1 MDVQQ
6 REQVISA
13 VNRLQSDGISTE
25 QISRASELWVL
36 VSSPS
41 NELTAESLGLF
52 YTRLGASF
60 PEEELERMIAAL
72 GGGGAAATFPAPAAP
87 AAAAAA
93 AATAAGGAMDF
104 YAFVRAVSGHA
115 HEFGDAFA
123 KSLEYMR
130 RAGAFG
136 SAEALRGKFAEL
148 GETLAAGE
156 AESLL
161 QTADDVG
168 LAAGSD

>member
-1 MDVQQ
+1 MNVLQ

-72 GGGGAAATFPAPAAP
+72 GGGGAAATSPAL

-93 AATAAGGAMDF
+93 MDF
-104 YAFVRAVSGHA
+104 YTFVRAVSGHA

-136 SAEALRGKFAEL
+136 SAAALRGKFAEL

-161 QTADDVG
+161 HTADEVG